1 MKIYKAILILCFV
14 LTCCF
19 SLYSCTKDV
28 QHAQEEVARL
38 DSLQNI
44 GEIEPD
50 SVLLSELYTIL
61 HPYRYFFLKEYTH
74 ICYYYAYMY
83 CKNGNYITSVPYYV
97 KVLSYAPQHEDD
109 ILAYAYQDLT
119 GICHLGGYNRLAYEL
134 NEKTICHSKKAY
146 NHYEHDMAMCRRAV
160 LKSILGNTDE
170 SIVLLQHISQQSANT
185 IAKAC
190 AEEYISLLKEGKTP
204 TIVSYN
210 HPIDATE
217 LYTAVEDIKYEL
229 QRKPFLWRTFLIF
242 AVIILGMA
250 SLYVT
255 HSNIL
260 RDFFVLREER
270 KKTRKCI
277 NSEIEQY
284 CAHMQAQSHIIKKEL
299 CWADFNQMCKI
310 VNLHMGNIID
320 KLLSL
325 SSLNETEL
333 RLCVLVMIDL
343 PRKQIAETLPYSQN
357 SIGKLKNT
365 VSKKIGTDG
374 KNMRNMLMKIAMQV

>member
-1 MKIYKAILILCFV
+1 MISLKTILYYLVSCSAILAFTSCNPNIKQAKEFVYKA
-14 LTCCF
+14 
-19 SLYSCTKDV
+19 
-28 QHAQEEVARL
+28 

-44 GEIEPD
+44 GQNID
-50 SVLLSELYTIL
+50 SASIAEAYAIL
-61 HPYRYFFLKEYTH
+61 HKFRYFYLDDYTH
-74 ICYYYAYMY
+74 ACYCYAHMFYNKGAY
-83 CKNGNYITSVPYYV
+83 VKSTPYYLETISHASQNNIEI
-97 KVLSYAPQHEDD
+97 KAH
-109 ILAYAYQDLT
+109 AYRDLT

-134 NEKTICHSKKAY
+134 NEKTICHSKRAY

-185 IAKAC
+185 IVKAC

-270 KKTRKCI
+270 KRTRKCI

-343 PRKQIAETLPYSQN
+343 SRNQIAETLPYSQN

>member
-1 MKIYKAILILCFV
+1 MISLKTILYYLVSCSAILAFTSCNPNIKQAKEFVYKA
-14 LTCCF
+14 
-19 SLYSCTKDV
+19 
-28 QHAQEEVARL
+28 

-44 GEIEPD
+44 GQNIDSASIE
-50 SVLLSELYTIL
+50 EAYAIL
-61 HPYRYFFLKEYTH
+61 HKFRYFYLDDYTH
-74 ICYYYAYMY
+74 ACYCYARMFYNKGAY
-83 CKNGNYITSVPYYV
+83 VKSTPYYLETISHASQN
-97 KVLSYAPQHEDD
+97 KIEIKAH
-109 ILAYAYQDLT
+109 AYRDLT
-119 GICHLGGYNRLAYEL
+119 EICHLGGYNRLAYEL
-134 NEKTICHSKKAY
+134 NEKAIYHFKRAY
-146 NHYEHDMAMCRRAV
+146 NHYEYEMAMCRKAV
-160 LKSILGNTDE
+160 LKYILGSADE
-170 SIVLLQHISQQSANT
+170 SITLLQYITQQSKNG
-185 IAKAC
+185 IVKART
-190 AEEYISLLKEGKTP
+190 EEYISLLIEDRTP
-204 TIVSYN
+204 VLVNTTRQLN
-210 HPIDATE
+210 ATE
-217 LYTAVEDIKYEL
+217 LYTAIEDIKYEL
-229 QRKPFLWRTFLIF
+229 QRKPFLWRMFLIF

-277 NSEIEQY
+277 NGEIEQY

-343 PRKQIAETLPYSQN
+343 SRNQIAETLPYSQN